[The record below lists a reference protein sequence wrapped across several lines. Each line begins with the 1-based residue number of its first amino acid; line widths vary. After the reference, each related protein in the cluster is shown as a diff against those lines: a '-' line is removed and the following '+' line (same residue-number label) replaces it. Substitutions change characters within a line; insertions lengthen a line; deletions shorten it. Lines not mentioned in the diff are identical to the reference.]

1 MEQILWVVDLNL
13 THSDSLAQMKL
24 IKYVTN
30 GSFDCER
37 STFQV
42 PVKVKKS
49 ESELAVSRKRKS
61 IAPVEVWK
69 SNLIAVVFNGKS
81 RHLLLYLCLSCS
93 LLQILTVTRYSVHD
107 LSTAT

>member
-69 SNLIAVVFNGKS
+69 SNLIAVFLMENQDIYYCIYVYLTASSKS
-81 RHLLLYLCLSCS
+81 LPLRDI
-93 LLQILTVTRYSVHD
+93 QFTT
-107 LSTAT
+107 